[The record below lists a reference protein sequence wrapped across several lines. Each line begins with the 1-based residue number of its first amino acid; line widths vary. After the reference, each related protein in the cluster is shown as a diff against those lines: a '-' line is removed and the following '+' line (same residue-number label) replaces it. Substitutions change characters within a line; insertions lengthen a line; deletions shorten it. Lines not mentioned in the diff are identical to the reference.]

1 MMRIVLVEDEE
12 DLAAALQA
20 LLVQERYQVDWAR
33 NLQEAYDK
41 LVDAEPDLLVLDIML
56 PEGED
61 AGFQLAQELRQM
73 GNQRPILFLTA
84 RDTLEDRVQG
94 LDLGGDDYLTKP
106 FDVPELLARI
116 RALLRRDGQTKQ
128 SVLERDPLRIDFA
141 NRRVYWHHQE
151 VILSEKEFALLE
163 MLALSPDRVFTVL
176 ELLDRVFPDASS
188 GHHALRMYVSR
199 IREKLAPE
207 VIVTVPGGYRLGLS

>member
-1 MMRIVLVEDEE
+1 MRILLVEDEE
-12 DLAAALQA
+12 DLATALRA
-20 LLVQERYQVDWAR
+20 LLVQERYLVDWAR
-33 NLQEAYDK
+33 NLREAYDK
-41 LVDAEPDLLVLDIML
+41 LADVEPDLLVLDIML

-73 GNQRPILFLTA
+73 GYQRPILFLTA
-84 RDTLEDRVQG
+84 RDTLEERVQG

-106 FDVPELLARI
+106 FDVPEFMARV
-116 RALLRRDGQTKQ
+116 RALLRREGQTKQ
-128 SVLERDPLRIDFA
+128 SVLKRGPLHIDFA
-141 NRRVYWHHQE
+141 NRRVFWHNQE
-151 VILSEKEFALLE
+151 VVLSEKEFALLE
-163 MLALSPDRVFTVL
+163 ILALSPDRVFTVV

-199 IREKLAPE
+199 VRDKLAPE